1 MLTKVEAFG
10 ILTKLSLRQ
19 SLRQEKLMNKKF
31 KKLQKT
37 VDNSERICYLNKV
50 AADAERTASQM
61 LPKKVLDKRNEVL
74 YNSNVPPES
83 GVYLVN

>member
-1 MLTKVEAFG
+1 MVWYPKQAVAEETASARKTGE
-10 ILTKLSLRQ
+10 
-19 SLRQEKLMNKKF
+19 QEVLKNF
-31 KKLQKT
+31 KKT

-50 AADAERTASQM
+50 AADAKRTASRM
-61 LPKKVLDKRNEVL
+61 LPKKVVDKQNEVL